1 MHQVGGPGST
11 AGTDAAM
18 SRRRFLASLGMTA
31 AGLLLMPSRRIAG
44 ASSGGGLRSLPHPF
58 YREPIADPTAIP
70 KFVQPLAVPGEL
82 GMRIDAT
89 AGGALSMT
97 MAETVQDVLGVGIGT
112 PVWGYGLAGRP
123 VSWPG
128 PTVVARRDRPLQVR
142 WVNQLP
148 NRHLAPVDHT
158 LHWAYSHH
166 GHSIQTA
173 GVPAVPHLHGGH
185 LDAASDGGP
194 EQWFTA
200 TGVTGPDFVTDTYV
214 FGNDQEAGTLWYHDH
229 TMGITRL
236 NVYAGLAGFY
246 LLRDE
251 RELAL
256 IDSGGLPAG
265 PHEVELVIQDR
276 MFHPDGRLAYPD
288 PPAPSPAWPGGPSQV
303 VDFYGEVITVNGRSW
318 PYLRVE
324 PRPYRFR
331 LLNGS
336 DSRVYALSITPSTS
350 GLVPMVAIGTDGGLL
365 ERPVPLVGPLL
376 LSPGERADVVV
387 DFTGHEGATL
397 TLTNQAQAPFPP
409 GLPPTPCTAQVM
421 QFRVD
426 LPLTGD
432 LPKARLPRRL
442 REAAYRMAE
451 PPAVTRSLL
460 VGERLDRYNRIQQV
474 LGTTEAGHLEYAD
487 PATETPRLGD
497 VEVWEFYND
506 TFAAHPVH
514 LHLVSFEVL
523 DRAPFIAR
531 RDVTSGALHNIT
543 VGPRRRPADHERGP
557 KDTVLAYPGEVTRIR
572 ARFDRPGHYVWHC
585 HTLSHEDHEMMRPLI
600 ISGGTTDPAARNTI
614 GRSGWRYGCS
624 IS

>member
-1 MHQVGGPGST
+1 MN
-11 AGTDAAM
+11 
-18 SRRRFLASLGMTA
+18 RRRFLASLGTTA
-31 AGLLLMPSRRIAG
+31 AGLWLMPSGMRIAG
-44 ASSGGGLRSLPHPF
+44 ASAGRLRSLRHPL

-89 AGGALSMT
+89 AGGALSMA
-97 MAETVQDVLGVGIGT
+97 MAETVQDVLGLGIGT
-112 PVWGYGLAGRP
+112 PVWGYGLAGHP
-123 VSWPG
+123 VTWPG
-128 PTVVARRDRPLQVR
+128 PTVVAGRERPLQIR
-142 WVNQLP
+142 WVNRLP
-148 NRHLAPVDHT
+148 NRHLAPVDRT
-158 LHWAYSHH
+158 LHWAYSHN
-166 GHSIQTA
+166 GHSLEAA

-185 LDAASDGGP
+185 VNAVYDGGP

-200 TGVTGPDFVTDTYV
+200 AGVTGPDFVTDTYV
-214 FGNDQEAGTLWYHDH
+214 FDHDQEAGTLWYHDH

-251 RELAL
+251 REMAL
-256 IDSGGLPAG
+256 IESGGLPAG

-288 PPAPSPAWPGGPSQV
+288 APGLSPTWPGGPSQV
-303 VDFYGEVITVNGRSW
+303 MDFYGEVIVVNGRSW

-350 GLVPMVAIGTDGGLL
+350 GAVSMVAIGTEGGLL
-365 ERPVPLVGPLL
+365 ERPVPLHGPLV

-387 DFTGHEGATL
+387 DFTGHQGLTL
-397 TLTNQAQAPFPP
+397 TLTNQAPGPFPL
-409 GLPPTPCTAQVM
+409 GLPPTLCTAEVM

-426 LPLTGD
+426 LPLNGD
-432 LPKARLPRRL
+432 VPVARLPSRL
-442 REAAYRMAE
+442 RETAYRVAE

-460 VGERLDRYNRIQQV
+460 VGERLDQYGRLQML

-506 TFAAHPVH
+506 TVAAHPVH

-523 DRAPFIAR
+523 DRAPFIAQ
-531 RDVTSGALHNIT
+531 RDPTSGALHNIT
-543 VGPRRRPADHERGP
+543 VGPRRPPPDHERGP

-572 ARFDRPGHYVWHC
+572 ARFERPGRYVWHC

-600 ISGGTTDPAARNTI
+600 IS
-614 GRSGWRYGCS
+614 
-624 IS
+624 

>member
-1 MHQVGGPGST
+1 MMT
-11 AGTDAAM
+11 
-18 SRRRFLASLGMTA
+18 RRRFLTSLGTTA
-31 AGLLLMPSRRIAG
+31 AGLLLAPSGLRIAS
-44 ASSGGGLRSLPHPF
+44 ASSAGRLRPMRHPL
-58 YREPIADPTAIP
+58 YREPIADPTSIP

-89 AGGALSMT
+89 AGGVLSMT
-97 MAETVQDVLGVGIGT
+97 MAETVQDVLGLGIGT
-112 PVWGYGLAGRP
+112 PVWGYGLAGRS
-123 VSWPG
+123 VTWPG
-128 PTVVARRDRPLQVR
+128 PTVVARRDRPLQVQ

-148 NRHLAPVDHT
+148 ERHLAPVDHT
-158 LHWAYSHH
+158 LHSAYSHN
-166 GHSIQTA
+166 GHALQAA

-185 LDAASDGGP
+185 VDAASDGGP

-200 TGVTGPDFVTDTYV
+200 TGVTGPEFVTDTYV
-214 FGNDQEAGTLWYHDH
+214 FDNDQEAATLWYHDH

-251 RELAL
+251 REMAL
-256 IDSGGLPAG
+256 IESGGLPAG

-288 PPAPSPAWPGGPSQV
+288 APAPSPTWPGGPSQM
-303 VDFYGEVITVNGRSW
+303 VDYYGEVITVNGRSW

-336 DSRVYALSITPSTS
+336 ESRVYALSITPSTS
-350 GLVPMVAIGTDGGLL
+350 GAVPMIAVGTDGGLL
-365 ERPVPLVGPLL
+365 ERPVPLRGPLV

-387 DFTGHEGATL
+387 DFTGHEGQTL
-397 TLTNQAQAPFPP
+397 TLTNQAPGPFPL
-409 GLPPTPCTAQVM
+409 GLPVTPCTVEVM

-426 LPLTGD
+426 RPLTGD
-432 LPKARLPRRL
+432 LPIARLPGRL
-442 REAAYRMAE
+442 REAAYEVAGS
-451 PPAVTRSLL
+451 PALTRSLL
-460 VGERLDRYNRIQQV
+460 VGERLDEYGRLQML
-474 LGTTEAGHLEYAD
+474 LGTTELGHLEYGD

-506 TFAAHPVH
+506 TLAAHPVH

-523 DRAPFIAR
+523 DRAPFVAQ
-531 RDVTSGALHNIT
+531 RDVTTGALRNIA
-543 VGPRRRPADHERGP
+543 VGPRRPPSDHERGP

-572 ARFDRPGHYVWHC
+572 ARFDRPGNYVWHC

-600 ISGGTTDPAARNTI
+600 VS
-614 GRSGWRYGCS
+614 
-624 IS
+624 

>member
-1 MHQVGGPGST
+1 MKRHEVGRASSE
-11 AGTDAAM
+11 AGTDATM
-18 SRRRFLASLGMTA
+18 TRRRFLASLGTTA
-31 AGLLLMPSRRIAG
+31 AGLLLMPSTPLIAG
-44 ASSGGGLRSLPHPF
+44 AASAGRLRSVPHPL

-70 KFVQPLAVPGEL
+70 KFVQPLAVPQEL

-89 AGGALSMT
+89 GGDDLTMT
-97 MAETVQDVLGVGIGT
+97 MAETTQDVLGVGIGT

-142 WVNQLP
+142 WVNRLP
-148 NRHLAPVDHT
+148 NRHIGPVDRT
-158 LHWAYSHH
+158 LHWAYSHN
-166 GHSIQTA
+166 GHSLQTA

-185 LDAASDGGP
+185 LDAAYDGGP

-200 TGVTGPDFVTDTYV
+200 NGVTGPDFVTDTYR
-214 FGNDQEAGTLWYHDH
+214 FDNDQEAGTLWYHDH

-251 RELAL
+251 REMAL
-256 IDSGGLPAG
+256 IESGALPAG

-276 MFHPDGRLAYPD
+276 MFYPDGRLAYPD
-288 PPAPSPAWPGGPSQV
+288 PPAPSPSWPGGPSQFL
-303 VDFYGEVITVNGRSW
+303 DFYGEVSTVNGRSW

-336 DSRVYALSITPSTS
+336 DSRFYALSIAPSTS
-350 GLVPMVAIGTDGGLL
+350 GVVPMVAIGTDGGLL
-365 ERPVPLVGPLL
+365 ERPVPLRGPLVL
-376 LSPGERADVVV
+376 APGERADVVV
-387 DFTGHEGATL
+387 DFTGHAGQSL
-397 TLTNQAQAPFPP
+397 TLTNQAQAPYPL
-409 GLPPTPCTAQVM
+409 GVPPTPGTAEVM

-432 LPKARLPRRL
+432 VPVARLPSRL
-442 REAAYRMAE
+442 REGPYRVAE
-451 PPAVTRSLL
+451 PAAVTRSLL
-460 VGERLDRYNRIQQV
+460 VGERLDQYNRLQQV
-474 LGTTEAGHLEYAD
+474 LGTTEVGHLEYAD

-506 TFAAHPVH
+506 TLAAHPVH

-523 DRAPFIAR
+523 DRAPFIAQ
-531 RDVTSGALHNIT
+531 RDLSTGALHNIT
-543 VGPRRRPADHERGP
+543 VGPRRPPADHERGP
-557 KDTVLAYPGEVTRIR
+557 KDTVLALPGEVTRIR
-572 ARFDRPGHYVWHC
+572 ARFDRPGNFVWHC

-600 ISGGTTDPAARNTI
+600 ISGSAVPAWT
-614 GRSGWRYGCS
+614 CTV
-624 IS
+624 

>member
-1 MHQVGGPGST
+1 MN
-11 AGTDAAM
+11 
-18 SRRRFLASLGMTA
+18 RRRFLASLGTAA
-31 AGLLLMPSRRIAG
+31 AGLWLMPSGLRMAG
-44 ASSGGGLRSLPHPF
+44 ASAGRLRSLPHPL

-89 AGGALSMT
+89 AGGALSMA
-97 MAETVQDVLGVGIGT
+97 MAETVQDVLGLGIGT
-112 PVWGYGLAGRP
+112 PVWGYGLAGHP
-123 VSWPG
+123 VTWPG
-128 PTVVARRDRPLQVR
+128 PTVVARRGRPLQVR
-142 WVNQLP
+142 WINQLP

-158 LHWAYSHH
+158 LHWAYSHN

-185 LDAASDGGP
+185 VDAAYDGGP

-200 TGVTGPDFVTDTYV
+200 AGVTGADFVTDTYL
-214 FGNDQEAGTLWYHDH
+214 FDNEQEGGTLWYHDH
-229 TMGITRL
+229 AMGITRL

-251 RELAL
+251 RETAL
-256 IDSGGLPAG
+256 IESHGLPTG

-288 PPAPSPAWPGGPSQV
+288 PPTPSPTWPGGSSQMM
-303 VDFYGEVITVNGRSW
+303 DFWGEVIVVNGRSW
-318 PYLRVE
+318 PFLRVE

-336 DSRVYALSITPSTS
+336 DSRVYALSITPSTR
-350 GLVPMVAIGTDGGLL
+350 GAVPMVAMGTDGGLL
-365 ERPVPLVGPLL
+365 ERPVPLRGPLV

-387 DFTGHEGATL
+387 DFTGHEGQTL
-397 TLTNQAQAPFPP
+397 TLTNQAPAPFPR
-409 GLPPTPCTAQVM
+409 GLPPTPCTAEVM

-426 LPLTGD
+426 LPLTGAV
-432 LPKARLPRRL
+432 PIARLPGRF
-442 REAAYRMAE
+442 REAPYRVAE

-460 VGERLDRYNRIQQV
+460 VGERLDQYGRLQML
-474 LGTTEAGHLEYAD
+474 LGTTEVGHLEYAD
-487 PATETPRLGD
+487 PATETPRLRD
-497 VEVWEFYND
+497 VEVWELYND
-506 TFAAHPVH
+506 TVAAHPMH

-523 DRAPFIAR
+523 DRAPFIAQK
-531 RDVTSGALHNIT
+531 DLTTGALHNIT
-543 VGPRRRPADHERGP
+543 VGPRRPPPDHERGP

-572 ARFDRPGHYVWHC
+572 ARFDRPGRYVWHC

-600 ISGGTTDPAARNTI
+600 IS
-614 GRSGWRYGCS
+614 
-624 IS
+624 